1 MAAAARPESPSRLAE
16 DLFTEHSRLIYAY
29 CLRRLRSPEEAEDA
43 LQATYLNACRS
54 LNRGFEPNE
63 GRAWL
68 LTVAHNVCIS
78 RLRSKSRR
86 RLFERP
92 QDLQEVQDHLAAPEL
107 ADEELFSLE
116 DALAGMPEQQ
126 RRAILL
132 REWQGLSYR
141 EVATELGLTQSAA
154 ETLLFRARR
163 SLAQALETTR
173 PRPSFVHAFQPPA
186 LLASLKSGLATGV
199 AIAASAT
206 VVASTAIVADGAPR
220 VFAEPAAP
228 AGAAAP
234 KVERKIPGVVP
245 AEPSKAAVLMA
256 IPANGKSKA
265 KSHEKHHWPPARAK
279 AGKKAKPAKV
289 KPQKAHPTGRSAF
302 KSGKKRS

>member
-1 MAAAARPESPSRLAE
+1 MAAAARPESRLAE

-29 CLRRLRSPEEAEDA
+29 CLRRLGSPEEAEDA

-54 LNRGFEPNE
+54 LMRGFEPNE

-68 LTVAHNVCIS
+68 LTVAHNVCVS

-92 QDLQEVQDHLAAPEL
+92 QDFQEVQDQLAAPEI
-107 ADEELFSLE
+107 ADEELFGLE
-116 DALAGMPEQQ
+116 DALAGMPDQQ

-132 REWQGLSYR
+132 REWQGLSYG
-141 EVATELGLTQSAA
+141 EVATELGLTQSAV

-173 PRPSFVHAFQPPA
+173 PRPRFVHAFHPAA
-186 LLASLKSGLATGV
+186 LLGSLKSGLATGV

-206 VVASTAIVADGAPR
+206 VVASTAMVADGAPR

-228 AGAAAP
+228 KAEKTVSFTP
-234 KVERKIPGVVP
+234 V
-245 AEPSKAAVLMA
+245 AEPSKAAVLV
-256 IPANGKSKA
+256 KSKA
-265 KSHEKHHWPPARAK
+265 KAEGKGHGKAKAKAKGHEKRHGAPAWAKNEATKSKGKPAHPARI
-279 AGKKAKPAKV
+279 GKK
-289 KPQKAHPTGRSAF
+289 S
-302 KSGKKRS
+302 

>member
-1 MAAAARPESPSRLAE
+1 MAAAARPESQLAE

-29 CLRRLRSPEEAEDA
+29 CLRRLDSPEEAEDA

-54 LNRGFEPNE
+54 LMRGFEPNQ
-63 GRAWL
+63 GQAWL
-68 LTVAHNVCIS
+68 LKVAHNVCVS

-92 QDLQEVQDHLAAPEL
+92 QDFQEVQDELAAPEK
-107 ADEELFSLE
+107 ADDELFSLE

-141 EVATELGLTQSAA
+141 EVAAELGLTQSAV

-173 PRPSFVHAFQPPA
+173 PRPRFVHAFHPAA

-199 AIAASAT
+199 VIAASAS
-206 VVASTAIVADGAPR
+206 VVAAVPMVADGAPHI
-220 VFAEPAAP
+220 FAEPAAP
-228 AGAAAP
+228 
-234 KVERKIPGVVP
+234 KVERMVSFAPVA
-245 AEPSKAAVLMA
+245 AEPSKAAVLVEES
-256 IPANGKSKA
+256 KSKA
-265 KSHEKHHWPPARAK
+265 KAGEKHHGKPAWANGNSK
-279 AGKKAKPAKV
+279 AKAKPK
-289 KPQKAHPTGRSAF
+289 KSAPPAW
-302 KSGKKRS
+302 G

>member
-1 MAAAARPESPSRLAE
+1 MELAARRAE

-29 CLRRLRSPEEAEDA
+29 CLRRLGSPEEAEDA

-54 LNRGFEPNE
+54 LKRGFVPNE
-63 GRAWL
+63 GQAWL
-68 LTVAHNVCIS
+68 LRVAHNVCVS

-92 QDLQEVQDHLAAPEL
+92 QDFQEVQDQLAAPEV

-141 EVATELGLTQSAA
+141 EVATELGLTQSAV

-173 PRPSFVHAFQPPA
+173 ARPRFVHAFQPAA

-228 AGAAAP
+228 
-234 KVERKIPGVVP
+234 KVGKTLSFTPV
-245 AEPSKAAVLMA
+245 AEPSKAAVLVEST
-256 IPANGKSKA
+256 SKA
-265 KSHEKHHWPPARAK
+265 KGKGHAKKNGKAKAKRHGPPAWAKDKAPKVKGEAARPARAGEK
-279 AGKKAKPAKV
+279 G
-289 KPQKAHPTGRSAF
+289 
-302 KSGKKRS
+302 

>member
-1 MAAAARPESPSRLAE
+1 MELAARRAE
-16 DLFTEHSRLIYAY
+16 DLFNEHSRLIYAY
-29 CLRRLRSPEEAEDA
+29 CLRRLSSPEEAEDA

-54 LNRGFEPNE
+54 LNRGFVPNE
-63 GRAWL
+63 GQAWL
-68 LTVAHNVCIS
+68 LRVAHNVCVS

-92 QDLQEVQDHLAAPEL
+92 QDFQEVQDQLAAPEIS
-107 ADEELFSLE
+107 DDELFSLE

-141 EVATELGLTQSAA
+141 EVAAELGLTQSAV

-173 PRPSFVHAFQPPA
+173 PRPRFVHAFHPAA
-186 LLASLKSGLATGV
+186 LLGSLKSGLATGV

-206 VVASTAIVADGAPR
+206 VAASTAMVADGAPR
-220 VFAEPAAP
+220 VFAEPAEP
-228 AGAAAP
+228 KKAAP
-234 KVERKIPGVVP
+234 LVRV
-245 AEPSKAAVLMA
+245 AEPSKAAVLVA
-256 IPANGKSKA
+256 TPTPAKGKA
-265 KSHEKHHWPPARAK
+265 KGKGHEKRYGPPAHAK

-289 KPQKAHPTGRSAF
+289 KPAKAHGQGQSAS
-302 KSGKKRS
+302 KSQKKP

>member
-1 MAAAARPESPSRLAE
+1 MAAAARPESRLAE

-29 CLRRLRSPEEAEDA
+29 CLRRLGSPEEAEDA

-54 LNRGFEPNE
+54 VMRGFEPNE

-68 LTVAHNVCIS
+68 LAVAHNVCVS

-92 QDLQEVQDHLAAPEL
+92 QDFQEVQDQLAAPEI
-107 ADEELFSLE
+107 ADEELFGLE

-141 EVATELGLTQSAA
+141 EVATELGLTQSAV

-163 SLAQALETTR
+163 SLAQALETAR
-173 PRPSFVHAFQPPA
+173 PRPRFVHAFHPAA
-186 LLASLKSGLATGV
+186 LLGSLKSGLATGV

-206 VVASTAIVADGAPR
+206 VVASTAMVADGAPR

-228 AGAAAP
+228 
-234 KVERKIPGVVP
+234 KVEKAVSFTPVR
-245 AEPSKAAVLMA
+245 EPSKLAVLVESNIEA
-256 IPANGKSKA
+256 KAEAKGKGHLKTKTKA
-265 KSHEKHHWPPARAK
+265 KAKGHE
-279 AGKKAKPAKV
+279 KAKPPKAKV
-289 KPQKAHPTGRSAF
+289 QHKAHGQGRNAA
-302 KSGKKRS
+302 KSRKKP

>member
-1 MAAAARPESPSRLAE
+1 MAAAARPESRLAE

-29 CLRRLRSPEEAEDA
+29 CLRRLGSPEEAEDA

-54 LNRGFEPNE
+54 LMRGFEPNE
-63 GRAWL
+63 GQAWL
-68 LTVAHNVCIS
+68 LTVAHNVCVS

-92 QDLQEVQDHLAAPEL
+92 QDFQEVQDQLAAPEI
-107 ADEELFSLE
+107 ADDELFSLE

-141 EVATELGLTQSAA
+141 EVATELGLTQSAV

-173 PRPSFVHAFQPPA
+173 PRPRFVHAFHPAA
-186 LLASLKSGLATGV
+186 LLGSLKSGLATGV

-206 VVASTAIVADGAPR
+206 VVASTAMVADGAPR
-220 VFAEPAAP
+220 VFAEPT
-228 AGAAAP
+228 AP
-234 KVERKIPGVVP
+234 KVEKAVSFTPV
-245 AEPSKAAVLMA
+245 AEPSKAAVLVA
-256 IPANGKSKA
+256 TPAKGKSKA
-265 KSHEKHHWPPARAK
+265 KGHERGHGPPAHAK
-279 AGKKAKPAKV
+279 AGKKAKPAKAS
-289 KPQKAHPTGRSAF
+289 PAKAHGQGQSAS
-302 KSGKKRS
+302 KSRKRP

>member
-1 MAAAARPESPSRLAE
+1 MAAAARPESRLAE

-29 CLRRLRSPEEAEDA
+29 CLRRLGSPEEAEDA
-43 LQATYLNACRS
+43 LQVTYLNACRS
-54 LNRGFEPNE
+54 VMRGFEPNE
-63 GRAWL
+63 GQAWL
-68 LTVAHNVCIS
+68 LRVAHNVCVS

-92 QDLQEVQDHLAAPEL
+92 QDFQEVQDRLAAPEI

-141 EVATELGLTQSAA
+141 EVASELGLTQSAV

-173 PRPSFVHAFQPPA
+173 ARPRFVHAFQPA
-186 LLASLKSGLATGV
+186 AILASLKSGLATGV

-206 VVASTAIVADGAPR
+206 VVASTAVVADGAPR
-220 VFAEPAAP
+220 VFAEPVT
-228 AGAAAP
+228 P
-234 KVERKIPGVVP
+234 KVAKTVSFTPI
-245 AEPSKAAVLMA
+245 AEPSKAAVFVKSKTKA
-256 IPANGKSKA
+256 RGKGHDKVKAKGKSTARGHEKA
-265 KSHEKHHWPPARAK
+265 KRSEAK
-279 AGKKAKPAKV
+279 A
-289 KPQKAHPTGRSAF
+289 QKAHGQGRNAP
-302 KSGKKRS
+302 KSRKRP

>member
-1 MAAAARPESPSRLAE
+1 MAAAARPESRLAE

-29 CLRRLRSPEEAEDA
+29 CLRRLGSPEEAEDA

-54 LNRGFEPNE
+54 LMRGFEPNE
-63 GRAWL
+63 GQAWL
-68 LTVAHNVCIS
+68 LTVAHNVCVS

-92 QDLQEVQDHLAAPEL
+92 QDFQEVQDHLAAPEI
-107 ADEELFSLE
+107 ADEELFGLE

-141 EVATELGLTQSAA
+141 EVATELGLTQSAV

-173 PRPSFVHAFQPPA
+173 PRPRFVHAFHPAA
-186 LLASLKSGLATGV
+186 LLGSLKSGLATGV
-199 AIAASAT
+199 AIAASAA
-206 VVASTAIVADGAPR
+206 VVASTPIVADGAPR

-228 AGAAAP
+228 KKVAP
-234 KVERKIPGVVP
+234 LVQV
-245 AEPSKAAVLMA
+245 AEPSKAAVLVQSEPKA
-256 IPANGKSKA
+256 KGKANAKRHGPPAWAKDKAPKSKSKPA
-265 KSHEKHHWPPARAK
+265 RPARA
-279 AGKKAKPAKV
+279 GKK
-289 KPQKAHPTGRSAF
+289 S
-302 KSGKKRS
+302 